1 MRNAVEKFEQ
11 MLNITEAWFDDF
23 HNRMKNTLNMKYNQ
37 NQNVQQR
44 MQQHGKDLE
53 SGAECKGLSKG
64 PNNLFFSN
72 VGGASAIVGKNRNQI
87 DDLGDLKISK
97 RELRCYDLQK
107 DKFGIAWLFSDD
119 AKFHAKKIWGQP
131 GEIHFD
137 GIWEGG
143 VFNGIW
149 HGRQEDYKS
158 SMQNFQGTGLNMGG
172 NPAVQNS
179 TNQQQTPSQGPAP
192 QVLNYVI
199 WLNNQHTYKTLPEVI
214 EMLANGVIQADTTQI
229 FRDGLNKER
238 RYVILSTLPEY
249 PQIFSAF
256 QRLMSKG
263 GQNP

>member
-1 MRNAVEKFEQ
+1 MKNAVEKFEQ
-11 MLNITEAWFDDF
+11 MLNLTEAWFDDF

-72 VGGASAIVGKNRNQI
+72 VGGASATVGKNRNQI

-137 GIWEGG
+137 GTWEGG
-143 VFNGIW
+143 VFNGVW
-149 HGRQEDYKS
+149 HGDSKNYKTS
-158 SMQNFQGTGLNMGG
+158 PQNFRGTGLNF
-172 NPAVQNS
+172 
-179 TNQQQTPSQGPAP
+179 NQQNQQNQAAQQGLPP
-192 QVLNYVI
+192 KRIYYVSI
-199 WLNNQHTYKTLPEVI
+199 NGQDIQKTYPEIIAMYANGQIDKDATEVI
-214 EMLANGVIQADTTQI
+214 
-229 FRDGLNKER
+229 RDGLKGW
-238 RYVILSTLPEY
+238 VSLSELPEF
-249 PQIFSAF
+249 PQIFAAS
-256 QRLMSKG
+256 QRIAAG
-263 GQNP
+263 GIPPSL